1 MKTTQKKTISIIIFS
16 VLAISLLGLTPV
28 TADSPT
34 ITISSLGETTG
45 ALPKEGDASV
55 HIIMAWN
62 DFSQNKTVDF
72 RVYNT
77 TGKLVASPE
86 TGYVIPVTTN
96 TSGTPVV
103 ITNINDK
110 GEEGDYETTFTISDL
125 ADRIG
130 TYIYTM
136 KVLDNTDNT
145 TLATKDFTIYVAAE
159 DIQLAVSI
167 DDADGDDIVEE
178 SESVIF
184 TYYVDWVSVEATE
197 TYQIYA
203 SFDEDGIMKNKG
215 AVIIST
221 GAGSDTGT
229 FSKVWN
235 TDGSHSVEVELRDP
249 SGTVAASLVIPIKV
263 GESLPQGTVTPA
275 STTAATPVWSN
286 PLVVIAGI
294 GAAVA
299 VVALLVKKK

>member
-1 MKTTQKKTISIIIFS
+1 MKTIQKKTIAIIIFS
-16 VLAISLLGLTPV
+16 ALALSLLGLNPA

-55 HIIMAWN
+55 HIIMTWD
-62 DFSQNKTVDF
+62 DFSQNKTIDF

-77 TGKLVASPE
+77 TGKLVATPE

-96 TSGTPVV
+96 TTGTPTV
-103 ITNINDK
+103 ITGQNNK
-110 GEEGDYETTFTISDL
+110 GEEGDYEATFTISDL
-125 ADRIG
+125 TDKIG

-145 TLATKDFTIYVAAE
+145 TLATKDFTIHVATE

-203 SFDEDGIMKNKG
+203 SFDEDGVMKNKG
-215 AVIIST
+215 SVTISA

-235 TDGSHSVEVELRDP
+235 TDGSHSVEIELRDP
-249 SGTVAASLVIPIKV
+249 SGSAVASLVIPINV
-263 GESLPQGTVTPA
+263 GEPLPQGTVTPA